1 MGLSAPCRIGY
12 AFGMTPAAA
21 TSGSTQG
28 QASGCCTGAPREK
41 FPALSPLIGYL
52 DGLQERVCLETLAK
66 LLSELRVTRADIAA
80 SCVFGVKGYRR
91 NTISRGAWYELLA
104 NCWHSGH
111 RTPIHDHRGVS
122 CAFKVVE
129 GMGTEIR
136 FRETPSGLICPS
148 ETVAMPVGYVCAA
161 ADNDIHQVANME
173 VAGQDLVT
181 LHIYSPPITKMH
193 TYEWGACS
201 VAEAGDCYDGPC

>member
-1 MGLSAPCRIGY
+1 
-12 AFGMTPAAA
+12 MTRETTAAHTHESPA
-21 TSGSTQG
+21 
-28 QASGCCTGAPREK
+28 GCCSAKPAWEK

-52 DGLQERVCLETLAK
+52 EGLRDRACLETLAK
-66 LLSELRVTRADIAA
+66 VLGELQVSRADIAA
-80 SCVFGVKGYRR
+80 SCVFGVNGYRR
-91 NTISRGAWYELLA
+91 NTISRGPWYELLA

-129 GMGTEIR
+129 GTGTEIR

-148 ETVAMPVGYVCAA
+148 ETVTMPVGYVCAA

-173 VAGQDLVT
+173 RAEQDLVT

-201 VAEAGDCYDGPC
+201 TAEAGDCYDGPC

>member
-1 MGLSAPCRIGY
+1 
-12 AFGMTPAAA
+12 MTPPVSVVPAA
-21 TSGSTQG
+21 
-28 QASGCCTGAPREK
+28 CCAPRVQ
-41 FPALSPLIGYL
+41 FPAIAPLIDYL
-52 DGLQERVCLETLAK
+52 DGLRGRACLETLAA
-66 LLSELRVTRADIAA
+66 LLGDLRVARADIAA

-91 NTISRGAWYELLA
+91 NTISRSAWYELLA

-129 GMGTEIR
+129 GTGTEIR

-161 ADNDIHQVANME
+161 ADDDIHQVANME
-173 VAGQDLVT
+173 AAGRDLVT

-201 VAEAGDCYDGPC
+201 TAEAGDCYESRC